1 MGRLFNS
8 CSSADFNHREL
19 SPRVTSRI
27 PLDFCHRNSVMFSI
41 QELQMTHLF
50 NSRSTEDLMATLS
63 IWDTTHHK
71 VIHGMV
77 WQVEPDRFKLD
88 DPQSVIG
95 KF

>member
-1 MGRLFNS
+1 
-8 CSSADFNHREL
+8 
-19 SPRVTSRI
+19 
-27 PLDFCHRNSVMFSI
+27 MFSI
-41 QELQMTHLF
+41 QELQMTRLF
-50 NSRSTEDLMATLS
+50 YSRSTEDLMATLS

-95 KF
+95 KLQRNDLNRGSLAR